1 MRTKSSHSVGEWL
14 RCLVLDAL
22 QNAGR
27 APITTTY
34 VGVGGIAL
42 DDCCGSLIVVP
53 ETVLRSTT
61 FPAENANEEN
71 CIGGQIVLQFV
82 VLLARCV
89 PVLDDRGR
97 APSMDALNTAHR
109 AILEDAAIVWNAIGC
124 ADLPD
129 EWERALLRQTF
140 TGAEGGCVAVETRVT
155 IGIAEQMWSI
165 AS

>member
-1 MRTKSSHSVGEWL
+1 MRTKSPHSVGDWL

-22 QNAGR
+22 QQANR

-34 VGVGGIAL
+34 VGVGSVPW

-53 ETVLRSTT
+53 EQVIRSTT
-61 FPAENANEEN
+61 FPGENGNEEN
-71 CIGGQIVLQFV
+71 CIGGQIVLSFA
-82 VLLARCV
+82 VLLTRCV
-89 PVLDDRGR
+89 PTLDDRGR
-97 APSMDALNTAHR
+97 APSPQQITDAHKR
-109 AILEDAAIVWNAIGC
+109 ILEDAAIVWNTIGC

-155 IGIAEQMWSI
+155 IGIAEQMWRMP
-165 AS
+165 